1 MMGTVMVWTNKRKK
15 GGNLHCE
22 RCYLKLTAEAIIFH
36 SHADE
41 AERGEM
47 YWVHMMGG
55 IVRERG
61 GGREG
66 EKTSGV
72 VGLVI
77 SAVVSEVTGMNP

>member
-1 MMGTVMVWTNKRKK
+1 MHDVWRLEKKHVPWCMMGTVMVWTNKRKK

-47 YWVHMMGG
+47 Y
-55 IVRERG
+55 
-61 GGREG
+61 
-66 EKTSGV
+66 
-72 VGLVI
+72 
-77 SAVVSEVTGMNP
+77 

>member
-1 MMGTVMVWTNKRKK
+1 
-15 GGNLHCE
+15 
-22 RCYLKLTAEAIIFH
+22 
-36 SHADE
+36 
-41 AERGEM
+41 
-47 YWVHMMGG
+47 MGG